1 MSYFDFVKF
10 FHSVDICKIHSEWM
24 EARMTGYFVS
34 HECRDILAYQLH
46 IFETTQIEMS
56 LFQRSDKG
64 RRELIDSDL
73 LLLVF
78 RTRRPQLQF
87 VTSSKRLVRHFINKE
102 HMFGAGEYTILPLS
116 FNFWYTSNKISY
128 NLAVHGSKPF
138 ILEQSIVPNYY
149 LADALIALAVNM
161 GKRSDVTFS
170 STNIYTLSDEF
181 SGLVVVAEN
190 LDPVHSFHVEI
201 TGDGS
206 VNVVSTRQ
214 SLTTCDS
221 VPPLYRQVLIILTQ
235 LESSESYSINYGF
248 KIKLK
253 SQQCFNY
260 RNEMNIM
267 NFPRL
272 NRNVSSLHSPRP
284 I

>member
-1 MSYFDFVKF
+1 M
-10 FHSVDICKIHSEWM
+10 
-24 EARMTGYFVS
+24 
-34 HECRDILAYQLH
+34 
-46 IFETTQIEMS
+46 
-56 LFQRSDKG
+56 
-64 RRELIDSDL
+64 
-73 LLLVF
+73 
-78 RTRRPQLQF
+78 
-87 VTSSKRLVRHFINKE
+87 
-102 HMFGAGEYTILPLS
+102 
-116 FNFWYTSNKISY
+116 
-128 NLAVHGSKPF
+128 
-138 ILEQSIVPNYY
+138 
-149 LADALIALAVNM
+149 
-161 GKRSDVTFS
+161 
-170 STNIYTLSDEF
+170 
-181 SGLVVVAEN
+181 VVVAEN